1 MKAKDVQLMPLGAEC
16 PEQYAAYDP
25 DGKQIGYIRVRW
37 GHCVAWCPDER
48 SDNEVYASELKSGW
62 WKFGS
67 NQERKRHLRR
77 IKAAIAAW
85 VNQQTI

>member
-1 MKAKDVQLMPLGAEC
+1 MRAKDVQLMPLGAEC

-37 GHCVAWCPDER
+37 GHCVAWCPDES
-48 SDNEVYASELKSGW
+48 SDDEVYASELKSGW
-62 WKFGS
+62 GKFGS
-67 NQERKRHLRR
+67 NQERKQHLRR

-85 VNQQTI
+85 VNQQTV